1 MAEASPLWQQ
11 ALFFVLAPPIM
22 ALLIRVLSRGWA
34 NIVQGGNVSAR
45 TAKRQKLEFWGVLC
59 FMYVMLFCIF
69 VYGYLQ
75 HHR

>member
-1 MAEASPLWQQ
+1 MKSASQLWQQ

-34 NIVQGGNVSAR
+34 KIVQGGNVSEK
-45 TAKRQKLEFWGVLC
+45 TLKRQRLEFWVVLC

-69 VYGYLQ
+69 VYGHLQ
-75 HHR
+75 HHP

>member
-34 NIVQGGNVSAR
+34 NIVQGGKVSEK
-45 TAKRQKLEFWGVLC
+45 TATRQRLEFWVVLC

-69 VYGYLQ
+69 AYGYFQ

>member
-11 ALFFVLAPPIM
+11 ALFFLIAPPIM
-22 ALLIRVLSRGWA
+22 ALLIRLLSRGWA
-34 NIVQGGNVSAR
+34 NIVQGGNVSEK
-45 TAKRQKLEFWGVLC
+45 TIKRQKLEFWVVLC